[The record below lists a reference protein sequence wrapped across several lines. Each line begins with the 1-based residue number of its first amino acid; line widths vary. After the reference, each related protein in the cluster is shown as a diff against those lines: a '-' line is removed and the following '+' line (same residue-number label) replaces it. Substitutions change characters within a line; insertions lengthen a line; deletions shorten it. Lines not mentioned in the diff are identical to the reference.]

1 MVSASYEEHVLNAP
15 GDHAALARDV
25 LNVEGKIVKY
35 WEGLADNAS
44 AVRFYLSQPRETRH
58 WYEILRATRPICVG
72 LDVDFKLG
80 DPAPP
85 DHVSVMERLQIRAT
99 DSPDAFMAAV
109 LARLFAALPVLGDSP
124 RYVSSSHR
132 PGRKVSFHIKFP
144 AYTLPDMAAR
154 TLFKAVLT
162 KGVLADLAPCVDP
175 TVYDTN
181 KAIRLLYS
189 CKVDTASPRPC
200 FETN

>member
-1 MVSASYEEHVLNAP
+1 MVLRNVSPSYQEHVLDAP

-25 LNVEGKIVKY
+25 FDVKGNIVKY
-35 WEGLADNAS
+35 WEGFVDNA
-44 AVRFYLSQPRETRH
+44 AAARFYLSQSRETRH
-58 WYEILRATRPICVG
+58 WYEILRSTRPICVG

-85 DHVSVMERLQIRAT
+85 NHVSVMERLQLRAT
-99 DSPDAFMAAV
+99 DSPDAFLAAV

-124 RYVSSSHR
+124 RCVSSSHR

-154 TLFKAVLT
+154 TLFKAVLS
-162 KGVLADLAPCVDP
+162 KGALADLFPCVDP
-175 TVYDTN
+175 TVYDQQGDAAGTQ
-181 KAIRLLYS
+181 LQ
-189 CKVDTASPRPC
+189 TG
-200 FETN
+200 